1 MKGKVFKTDACAVA
15 LCCLVLV
22 LGFSGP
28 AQCEESSTA
37 LLLQMAP
44 EDGGTLNI
52 SSGVHVYEKDA
63 EVTLTAVPKPGYQF
77 VCWQGNVVDASSS
90 STLVLLDS
98 PKIVVAV
105 FERSKFELVDME
117 EEMQVSAGSGG
128 LYRSASDYSAGLEQ
142 AGGGKRY
149 PGFHWPRETPPE
161 DVVSDFPVPSGTDF
175 PTPEPTTITF
185 FVTGIIMLV
194 KYRAKTAGRNKIK
207 DAMI

>member
-1 MKGKVFKTDACAVA
+1 MKGKVLKTDACAVA

-22 LGFSGP
+22 LGFSGL
-28 AQCEESSTA
+28 AQCQESGTA
-37 LLLQMAP
+37 LLLQMVP

-117 EEMQVSAGSGG
+117 EEMQVSLGSGG
-128 LYRSASDYSAGLEQ
+128 LYRSPYDYAAPLEQ
-142 AGGGKRY
+142 AIGGKRY
-149 PGFHWPRETPPE
+149 PGFHWPSETPPK
-161 DVVSDFPVPSGTDF
+161 DDFPVPPAISDF
-175 PTPEPTTITF
+175 PAPTPEPTTITF
-185 FVTGIIMLV
+185 FVTGIMMLV

-207 DAMI
+207 DGII

>member
-1 MKGKVFKTDACAVA
+1 MKGKVLKTDACAVA
-15 LCCLVLV
+15 LCCVVLV
-22 LGFSGP
+22 LGFSGL

-52 SSGVHVYEKDA
+52 SSGVHIYEKDA

-77 VCWQGNVVDASSS
+77 VCWQGNVSDASSS

-117 EEMQVSAGSGG
+117 EKQQVSVGSGG
-128 LYRSASDYSAGLEQ
+128 LYRSPSDYSAALEQ
-142 AGGGKRY
+142 AEGAKRY
-149 PGFHWPRETPPE
+149 PGFHWPSETPPNN
-161 DVVSDFPVPSGTDF
+161 DFPVPSGADF
-175 PTPEPTTITF
+175 PTPEPATITF
-185 FVTGIIMLV
+185 FVTGIMMLV
-194 KYRAKTAGRNKIK
+194 KYRAKMTGRNKIK
-207 DAMI
+207 DGLI